1 MRWPYKKKTVYDRIK
16 KRFAFFPVVIN
27 NEWVWKETY
36 YSFTLED
43 YGGEMVTRFNTH
55 EEAVEW
61 VKSWAEEGRRNNK

>member
-1 MRWPYKKKTVYDRIK
+1 MRWPYRKKTVYDRIK

-36 YSFTLED
+36 YSFTWED
-43 YGGEMVTRFNTH
+43 YGGSSVMRFNTY

-61 VKSWAEEGRRNNK
+61 VKSWEEE